1 MDGRARETHD
11 VLTAERATLSP
22 LTSVVTVGLGLVMV
36 AMLLGG
42 PVPLQGRC
50 RQGRLASQCAAAEH
64 RRRVIMLPSLV
75 MPRWSC
81 KRRRAAI

>member
-1 MDGRARETHD
+1 MAALGRRTTC
-11 VLTAERATLSP
+11 LTAERATLSP
-22 LTSVVTVGLGLVMV
+22 LASVVTVGLGLVMV

-64 RRRVIMLPSLV
+64 RRQGDHVTKLGN
-75 MPRWSC
+75 
-81 KRRRAAI
+81 AAMVL